1 MTIMGFPPP
10 VIDESDETNLD
21 LDVESECNHR
31 VNSNKHLMD
40 ATSLFQPMMTVISK
54 EDTTP
59 PTSETLLKLV
69 NRNKLSE
76 KERTILDDAVSPLQ
90 DTTVTV

>member
-10 VIDESDETNLD
+10 VIDESDETNLG
-21 LDVESECNHR
+21 LDVESDCNHR
-31 VNSNKHLMD
+31 VNSNKQLMD

-59 PTSETLLKLV
+59 PTSESLLKLV

-76 KERTILDDAVSPLQ
+76 KVRSMLDDAVSPLQ
-90 DTTVTV
+90 DTAVTV